1 MPGGRRNTKSNSFK
15 HHTHAHS
22 HASDDRH
29 ACDLPPQPQVVPP
42 KHIPL
47 PDLPPSSDLYF
58 EIDAFALSIFAM
70 AGQYINLYRSVFW
83 LPYSHNEHALNF
95 YLIDYYIL
103 TINVIMLSRRLP
115 VCILKKICNFCFP
128 TSYQSTY
135 MLCIHIVTI
144 ISFVPVLL
152 FCFYNVMLEHGILSI
167 VFLIY
172 PFVVSVVVLGTNT
185 TKFLELKSAP
195 PERTI
200 VIKSKGGNTASI
212 KNSSAV
218 NHVCSMSAETVRE
231 EVEMLRSDFNNR
243 WKQVLFNSFL
253 VVYHATFLPCYF
265 SPSTL
270 HYDVHWVTQHGV
282 FTGIGCFT
290 LYVSHCFPP
299 KYCDVLHRAA
309 LHLGRWQ
316 KVEIKNVHVP
326 YSMNDMSSFKKYK
339 CLTIS
344 EKQKVIESVEEGEG
358 KVDVAKS
365 FEIPLSSLSTILKN
379 KEKIFSSSSSRGRK
393 RVSTEQ
399 DLMFDDYVLVD
410 MDIAVWGA
418 LSDAEIAALDH
429 NNTESDEG
437 DSEELTSVTLSEAKV
452 SLNKLH
458 NFFLQNHVDADIL
471 QASFVLEESIDK
483 VRLNALKQ
491 KKITD
496 FFDKKD

>member
-1 MPGGRRNTKSNSFK
+1 MPGGRRNAKSNSFK
-15 HHTHAHS
+15 HHAHAHAHS
-22 HASDDRH
+22 HGSDDRH
-29 ACDLPPQPQVVPP
+29 ACDLPTQPQVVPP

-58 EIDAFALSIFAM
+58 EIDAFALGIFAM
-70 AGQYINLYRSVFW
+70 AGQYINLFRSVFW

-115 VCILKKICNFCFP
+115 VCILKQICNLCFP
-128 TSYQSTY
+128 ISYQSTY
-135 MLCIHIVTI
+135 MLCIHVVTI
-144 ISFVPVLL
+144 ISLVPVLL
-152 FCFYNVMLEHGILSI
+152 FCFYNVMLEHGILSV

-172 PFVVSVVVLGTNT
+172 PFVVSVVVLGANT

-200 VIKSKGGNTASI
+200 VIKSKGGSTANI

-218 NHVCSMSAETVRE
+218 NHVCSMSAESIRE
-231 EVEMLRSDFNNR
+231 EVEMLRTDFNNR

-265 SPSTL
+265 TQSTL

-316 KVEIKNVHVP
+316 RVEIKNVHVP
-326 YSMNDMSSFKKYK
+326 YSTWTESAMWNQGALVKYSKELFKAEGIANAAEPGHAGHSRFYSLFKDPS
-339 CLTIS
+339 TAA
-344 EKQKVIESVEEGEG
+344 KVIWLLQLLLITAEMLILVQSHTWNDLISIQLLIMVNCKTLYGMTKVYFVVKKIYYEE
-358 KVDVAKS
+358 
-365 FEIPLSSLSTILKN
+365 
-379 KEKIFSSSSSRGRK
+379 
-393 RVSTEQ
+393 
-399 DLMFDDYVLVD
+399 
-410 MDIAVWGA
+410 
-418 LSDAEIAALDH
+418 
-429 NNTESDEG
+429 
-437 DSEELTSVTLSEAKV
+437 
-452 SLNKLH
+452 
-458 NFFLQNHVDADIL
+458 
-471 QASFVLEESIDK
+471 
-483 VRLNALKQ
+483 NAL
-491 KKITD
+491 ITK
-496 FFDKKD
+496 FSR